1 MAQVSFAPRS
11 IASGFDGGEFE
22 HLSKN
27 DRRKLLMLIARI
39 AEQAYRRGAQHG
51 TTLAMEAPHL
61 LPRDFYS
68 WRYVNDLDRSPPLDS
83 PRFEASVERLFAQCK
98 ELTGLGFV
106 ESNDGSS

>member
-27 DRRKLLMLIARI
+27 DRHKLVKLIARI

-68 WRYVNDLDRSPPLDS
+68 CAMSTISIDPPRWTAPRSRHLLS
-83 PRFEASVERLFAQCK
+83 ACLRNARS
-98 ELTGLGFV
+98 
-106 ESNDGSS
+106 